1 MINEIVY
8 GVELVTNKTL
18 RLQERNGCLKFD
30 TQETYDSYNENNL
43 YLAPGLVDLQIN
55 GFSGVDFNKHPIT
68 EESFMHL
75 IKELAKLGVLTFYPT
90 IITNSKETT
99 LAILEN
105 INRLCLK
112 NSIIDSFVGGI
123 HLEGPFLSTDKEACG
138 AHDPMFIQQPNWSLF
153 KRFQDASGNR
163 IRVITLAPEW

>member
-99 LAILEN
+99 LAIL
-105 INRLCLK
+105 
-112 NSIIDSFVGGI
+112 
-123 HLEGPFLSTDKEACG
+123 
-138 AHDPMFIQQPNWSLF
+138 
-153 KRFQDASGNR
+153 
-163 IRVITLAPEW
+163 